1 MSSKF
6 VPVIYATD
14 NLYPDNPLPDR
25 ILACTNCGTVVFTD
39 FKDKHI
45 CLVMDTSS
53 WRKIVGV
60 GEDL

>member
-1 MSSKF
+1 M
-6 VPVIYATD
+6 IYATD